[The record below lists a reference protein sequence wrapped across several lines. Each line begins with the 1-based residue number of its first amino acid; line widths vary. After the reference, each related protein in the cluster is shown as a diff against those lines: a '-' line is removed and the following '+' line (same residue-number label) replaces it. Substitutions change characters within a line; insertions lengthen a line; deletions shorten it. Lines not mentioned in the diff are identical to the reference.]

1 MNLLQQT
8 TIVVRQI
15 EIIAE
20 RPRASNL
27 RQIEGLVQESSL
39 EEQVKELKAK
49 VEDLTRRVRQLE
61 QAAIE
66 TVDLTGDDS
75 FNTTVSVHSEDMS
88 PVENGF

>member
-1 MNLLQQT
+1 MLQQT
-8 TIVVRQI
+8 TIVVRQN
-15 EIIAE
+15 EIYTE
-20 RPRASNL
+20 GPRAFNL
-27 RQIEGLVQESSL
+27 CQIEGAVQDSSL

-49 VEDLTRRVRQLE
+49 VADLTRRVRELE

-75 FNTTVSVHSEDMS
+75 FNTTVSLHSEDIS